1 MPNIK
6 KHLVSFKE
14 STPIYAFENL
24 TEVLT
29 NLSRGSWLGVIERKN
44 DFLRII
50 TTKGEGWIRSE
61 DAVETNFF
69 NLKITRDD
77 QGIIQ
82 YAL

>member
-24 TEVLT
+24 TEVLA

-61 DAVETNFF
+61 DAVDTNFF
-69 NLKITRDD
+69 NLKIIRDD